1 MTKYIM
7 PALFIAITWVSAQR
21 VVGYYPQWV
30 QSSFPVEQ
38 IDFSVIT
45 HVIHAFAWPNADG
58 SISHYDNMLDP
69 EIATIVHQNGSK
81 LLLTFGGWGNNEGF
95 AAMVST
101 EDSRQ
106 NFISN
111 LLDLMDNYGYDG
123 IDLDWEHPSNS
134 TETNNLTLL
143 VQELRDA
150 FNSVN
155 PEFMITM
162 AVGASN
168 WSGQHYEYEIINE
181 NIDWFSMMGYDFHGS
196 WSSHAGHNAPLYQS
210 PPGDPD
216 GSVHTGVNYLVNTRN
231 IPVEKLNLGV
241 PFYGKKFN
249 ASAING
255 SYSGAVT
262 DIWYD
267 EASDMVAAGW
277 EYYWDEDAYCP
288 YLLNTSHNQLVTF
301 DDPASIQAK
310 AEYVKQRGLGGMMI
324 WALGY
329 DLVND
334 VQELIES
341 IGLHYLGFHSN
352 KNEFLPQDIAIQ
364 VFPNPFNN
372 QCTIRLFS
380 SSPADILYIYA
391 IDGRLITSI
400 STRTISR
407 GVQEFLWDGKDKH
420 QKGIA
425 SGIFVAVA
433 KSGERVFSNKL
444 LYLK

>member
-1 MTKYIM
+1 MTKYIL
-7 PALFIAITWVSAQR
+7 PALLIAVAWASAQR

-69 EIATIVHQNGSK
+69 DIATVVHQNGRK

-143 VQELRDA
+143 VLELRDA
-150 FNSVN
+150 FDSVN
-155 PEFMITM
+155 PEFLITM

-196 WSSHAGHNAPLYQS
+196 WSSHAGHNAPLYQD
-210 PPGDPD
+210 PPR
-216 GSVHTGVNYLVNTRN
+216 GS
-231 IPVEKLNLGV
+231 
-241 PFYGKKFN
+241 
-249 ASAING
+249 
-255 SYSGAVT
+255 
-262 DIWYD
+262 
-267 EASDMVAAGW
+267 
-277 EYYWDEDAYCP
+277 
-288 YLLNTSHNQLVTF
+288 
-301 DDPASIQAK
+301 
-310 AEYVKQRGLGGMMI
+310 
-324 WALGY
+324 
-329 DLVND
+329 
-334 VQELIES
+334 
-341 IGLHYLGFHSN
+341 
-352 KNEFLPQDIAIQ
+352 
-364 VFPNPFNN
+364 
-372 QCTIRLFS
+372 
-380 SSPADILYIYA
+380 
-391 IDGRLITSI
+391 
-400 STRTISR
+400 
-407 GVQEFLWDGKDKH
+407 
-420 QKGIA
+420 
-425 SGIFVAVA
+425 
-433 KSGERVFSNKL
+433 
-444 LYLK
+444 